1 MLVFGFHA
9 VASRLRRQAGSVKE
23 LYVDARRDDGRMR
36 ELLAVAAQA
45 GVEPRRVDA
54 ARLDRLCPNRRHQGV
69 VAIAESRPPVVDFD
83 GLLDAIDGPPLL
95 LLLDGVTDPRNLG
108 ACLRVADGAGAHGV
122 IAPKDHACPL
132 NEAAIQTASGAAESE
147 AWRRWIAERYEPL
160 VLRAVG
166 RAGRAQ
172 DGAAALLARLRAAG
186 LRLGMVSDYRGADD
200 RLRAIGIDPGVFHFR
215 LVTEEVGAMK
225 PAARVAA
232 LTLEGMGLPGERMVM
247 VGDRAFADER
257 FAEACSMGFLGVL
270 AGGAPAGPGWMPWS
284 QVHARL
290 SGLAG

>member
-9 VASRLRRQAGSVKE
+9 FASRLRRQAGSVKE

-132 NEAAIQTASGAAESE
+132 NEAAIQTASGAAESVPYVMVTNLAGTISDLRERGVWVMGTADE
-147 AWRRWIAERYEPL
+147 ADGTLYDHSIPSAVAWVLGAEGKGLRRLTRQRCDTLVRIPMAGQVPSLNVSVAAGIVLYET
-160 VLRAVG
+160 VRQRMV
-166 RAGRAQ
+166 
-172 DGAAALLARLRAAG
+172 AAAAR
-186 LRLGMVSDYRGADD
+186 
-200 RLRAIGIDPGVFHFR
+200 
-215 LVTEEVGAMK
+215 
-225 PAARVAA
+225 
-232 LTLEGMGLPGERMVM
+232 
-247 VGDRAFADER
+247 
-257 FAEACSMGFLGVL
+257 
-270 AGGAPAGPGWMPWS
+270 
-284 QVHARL
+284 
-290 SGLAG
+290 